1 MMKHLTNLAI
11 AAGVFIFTKLY
22 ADAISFNSIE
32 LSGVN
37 LVGHLLVLIF
47 VIQWIAYIPAF
58 MFKTEKFYDL
68 TGSLTYIAAIS
79 FALYSTNTSQ
89 SLDLGSL
96 IIGAAIIFWAVR
108 LGSFLFMRVHKDKKD
123 GRFDTI
129 KTSFSQFFMT
139 WTLQGMWVFI
149 CSSAALVAI
158 ANPTGVPINIVFII
172 GLALFILGFVVEII
186 ADNQKSAFRSI
197 PENKDVFI
205 NEGLWARS
213 RHPNYFGEITLWTG
227 ITVMGI
233 STFEGM
239 NYLALFSPI
248 FSYLLLNYV
257 SGVRMLE
264 YRGHKKWGHL
274 DAYASLQKKY
284 PKTHPK
290 NLLRF
295 TKMFLNKTHKSLHF
309 FRYLITLNNAN

>member
-1 MMKHLTNLAI
+1 MKHLTNLAI

-22 ADAISFNSIE
+22 AEIISYNSIDFDG
-32 LSGVN
+32 SN
-37 LVGHLLVLIF
+37 LIGQILVMTF

-58 MFKTEKFYDL
+58 LFKTEKFYDL
-68 TGSLTYIAAIS
+68 TGSLTYIGTIS
-79 FALYSTNTSQ
+79 FALYASGSFNN
-89 SLDLGSL
+89 LKLGNL
-96 IIGAAIIFWAVR
+96 FVGLAIIVWAIR
-108 LGSFLFMRVHKDKKD
+108 LGSFLFMRIRKDKKD
-123 GRFDTI
+123 GRFDSI

-149 CSSAALVAI
+149 CSSAALIAI
-158 ANPTGVPINIVFII
+158 ANPSGIPINS
-172 GLALFILGFVVEII
+172 LFILGLLMFIFGFTVEVI

-197 PENKDVFI
+197 PENKDSFI

-239 NYLALFSPI
+239 NYLAIFSPI
-248 FSYLLLNYV
+248 FSYLLLVYV

-264 YRGHKKWGHL
+264 YRGYKKWGHL
-274 DAYASLQKKY
+274 EDYQNYKKNT
-284 PKTHPK
+284 PKLIPK
-290 NLLRF
+290 IF
-295 TKMFLNKTHKSLHF
+295 
-309 FRYLITLNNAN
+309 

>member
-1 MMKHLTNLAI
+1 MKHLTNLAI

-22 ADAISFNSIE
+22 AGAISFNSIE

-47 VIQWIAYIPAF
+47 VIQWVAYIPAF
-58 MFKTEKFYDL
+58 IFKTEKFYDL
-68 TGSLTYIAAIS
+68 TGSLTYITAIS
-79 FALYSTNTSQ
+79 FALYSTNTPQ
-89 SLDLGSL
+89 NLDLGSL
-96 IIGAAIIFWAVR
+96 IIGIAIILWAIR
-108 LGSFLFMRVHKDKKD
+108 LGSFLFMRIHKDKKD
-123 GRFDTI
+123 GRFDSI

-186 ADNQKSAFRSI
+186 ADNQKSVFRSI

-264 YRGHKKWGHL
+264 YRGQKKWGHL
-274 DAYASLQKKY
+274 DAYKTYKEST
-284 PKTHPK
+284 PKFIPK
-290 NLLRF
+290 IF
-295 TKMFLNKTHKSLHF
+295 
-309 FRYLITLNNAN
+309 

>member
-1 MMKHLTNLAI
+1 MWMGGVMKHLTNLAI

-37 LVGHLLVLIF
+37 LVGHLLVITF

-58 MFKTEKFYDL
+58 LLKTEKFYDL
-68 TGSLTYIAAIS
+68 TGSLTYIGTVL
-79 FALYSTNTSQ
+79 FALYATD
-89 SLDLGSL
+89 SLNNLKLGNL
-96 IIGAAIIFWAVR
+96 IVGMAIIIWAVR
-108 LGSFLFMRVHKDKKD
+108 LGSFLFMRIRKDKKD
-123 GRFDTI
+123 GRFDSI

-149 CSSAALVAI
+149 CSSAAFISI
-158 ANPTGVPINIVFII
+158 ANPTGVVINSVFII
-172 GLALFILGFVVEII
+172 GLLIFIFGFTVEVI
-186 ADNQKSAFRSI
+186 ADNQKTAFRSI
-197 PENKDVFI
+197 PENKDQFI

-227 ITVMGI
+227 VTVMGI

-239 NYLALFSPI
+239 NYLAIFSPI
-248 FSYLLLNYV
+248 FSYLLLVYV

-274 DAYASLQKKY
+274 DEYKNYKEST
-284 PKTHPK
+284 PKLIPK
-290 NLLRF
+290 IF
-295 TKMFLNKTHKSLHF
+295 S
-309 FRYLITLNNAN
+309 

>member
-1 MMKHLTNLAI
+1 
-11 AAGVFIFTKLY
+11 
-22 ADAISFNSIE
+22 
-32 LSGVN
+32 
-37 LVGHLLVLIF
+37 
-47 VIQWIAYIPAF
+47 VIQWLAYIPAF
-58 MFKTEKFYDL
+58 IFKTEKFYDL
-68 TGSLTYIAAIS
+68 TGSFTYIAAILY
-79 FALYSTNTSQ
+79 ALYSTNNSQ
-89 SLDLGSL
+89 NLDQGSL
-96 IIGAAIIFWAVR
+96 IIGTAIILWAIR
-108 LGSFLFMRVHKDKKD
+108 LGSFLFMRIHKDKKD
-123 GRFDTI
+123 GRFDSI

-158 ANPTGVPINIVFII
+158 ANPTGVVVNSIFII
-172 GLALFILGFVVEII
+172 GLGLFLLGFAVEVI

-197 PENKDVFI
+197 PENKDSFI

-233 STFEGM
+233 STFDGM

-274 DAYASLQKKY
+274 DAYKKY
-284 PKTHPK
+284 KEETPKLIPK
-290 NLLRF
+290 IF
-295 TKMFLNKTHKSLHF
+295 
-309 FRYLITLNNAN
+309 

>member
-1 MMKHLTNLAI
+1 MKHVTNLTI

-58 MFKTEKFYDL
+58 IFKTEKFYDL

-96 IIGAAIIFWAVR
+96 IIGAAIIVWAVR
-108 LGSFLFMRVHKDKKD
+108 LGSFLFIRVHKDKKD
-123 GRFDTI
+123 GRFDSI

-149 CSSAALVAI
+149 CSSAALIAI
-158 ANPTGVPINIVFII
+158 ANPAGVPINIVFIM
-172 GLALFILGFVVEII
+172 GLALFILGFVIEII

-274 DAYASLQKKY
+274 DAYKVYKEST
-284 PKTHPK
+284 PKLIPK
-290 NLLRF
+290 IF
-295 TKMFLNKTHKSLHF
+295 
-309 FRYLITLNNAN
+309 

>member
-1 MMKHLTNLAI
+1 MKHLTNLAI

-37 LVGHLLVLIF
+37 LVGHLLVMCF

-58 MFKTEKFYDL
+58 LLKTEKFYDL
-68 TGSLTYIAAIS
+68 TGSLTYIGAVL
-79 FALYSTNTSQ
+79 FALYATGSFQNLQ
-89 SLDLGSL
+89 LGNL
-96 IIGAAIIFWAVR
+96 IVGIAIIVWAVR
-108 LGSFLFMRVHKDKKD
+108 LGSFLFMRIRKDKKD
-123 GRFDTI
+123 GRFDSI

-149 CSSAALVAI
+149 CSSAAFIAI
-158 ANPTGVPINIVFII
+158 ANPTGVVINSVFI
-172 GLALFILGFVVEII
+172 FGFVIFIFGFAIEVL
-186 ADNQKSAFRSI
+186 ADNQKTAFRSI
-197 PENKDVFI
+197 PENKDQFI

-239 NYLALFSPI
+239 NYLAIFSPI
-248 FSYLLLNYV
+248 FSYLLLVYV

-274 DAYASLQKKY
+274 DEYKNYKKNT
-284 PKTHPK
+284 PKLIPK
-290 NLLRF
+290 IF
-295 TKMFLNKTHKSLHF
+295 S
-309 FRYLITLNNAN
+309 

>member
-1 MMKHLTNLAI
+1 MKHLTNLAI

-58 MFKTEKFYDL
+58 IFKTEKFYDL

-89 SLDLGSL
+89 SLDPGSL
-96 IIGAAIIFWAVR
+96 IIGAAIIVWAVR

-149 CSSAALVAI
+149 CSSAALIAI
-158 ANPTGVPINIVFII
+158 ANPAGVPINIVFIM
-172 GLALFILGFVVEII
+172 GLALFILGFVIEII

-239 NYLALFSPI
+239 SYLALFSPI

-274 DAYASLQKKY
+274 DAYKVYKEST
-284 PKTHPK
+284 PKLIPK
-290 NLLRF
+290 IF
-295 TKMFLNKTHKSLHF
+295 
-309 FRYLITLNNAN
+309 

>member
-1 MMKHLTNLAI
+1 MKHLTNLAI

-22 ADAISFNSIE
+22 AGAISFNSVE

-37 LVGHLLVLIF
+37 LVGHLLVMVF

-58 MFKTEKFYDL
+58 IFKTEKFYDL
-68 TGSLTYIAAIS
+68 TGSLTYITAIS

-89 SLDLGSL
+89 STDLGSL
-96 IIGAAIIFWAVR
+96 IMGAAIIIWAVR
-108 LGSFLFMRVHKDKKD
+108 LGSFLFMRIHKDKKD
-123 GRFDTI
+123 GRFDSI

-158 ANPTGVPINIVFII
+158 ANPMGVVINSIFFV
-172 GLALFILGFVVEII
+172 GLALFVLGFAVEVI
-186 ADNQKSAFRSI
+186 ADNQKSKFRSI
-197 PENKDVFI
+197 PENKDQFI

-239 NYLALFSPI
+239 NYLAIFSPI
-248 FSYLLLNYV
+248 FSYLLLVYV

-264 YRGHKKWGHL
+264 FRGHKKWGHL
-274 DAYASLQKKY
+274 DEYNSYKKNT
-284 PKTHPK
+284 PKLIPK
-290 NLLRF
+290 IF
-295 TKMFLNKTHKSLHF
+295 S
-309 FRYLITLNNAN
+309 

>member
-58 MFKTEKFYDL
+58 IFKTEKFYDL

-96 IIGAAIIFWAVR
+96 IIGAAIIVWALR

-158 ANPTGVPINIVFII
+158 ANPTGVPINILFIM
-172 GLALFILGFVVEII
+172 GLALFILGFVIEII

-233 STFEGM
+233 SAFEGM

-274 DAYASLQKKY
+274 DAYKVYKEST
-284 PKTHPK
+284 PKLIPK
-290 NLLRF
+290 IF
-295 TKMFLNKTHKSLHF
+295 
-309 FRYLITLNNAN
+309 

>member
-1 MMKHLTNLAI
+1 MMKHLTNLTI

-37 LVGHLLVLIF
+37 LVGHLLVMIF

-58 MFKTEKFYDL
+58 IFKTEKFYDL
-68 TGSLTYIAAIS
+68 TGSLTYISAIL
-79 FALYSTNTSQ
+79 FALYSTNTFQ
-89 SLDLGSL
+89 SFDFGGL
-96 IIGAAIIFWAVR
+96 IIGAAIIIWAIR
-108 LGSFLFMRVHKDKKD
+108 LGSFLFNRIHKDKKD
-123 GRFDTI
+123 GRFDSI

-149 CSSAALVAI
+149 CSSAAFIAI
-158 ANPTGVPINIVFII
+158 ANPTGVIINSVFFI
-172 GLALFILGFVVEII
+172 GLVIFVFGFAVEVI
-186 ADNQKSAFRSI
+186 ADNQKTAFRSI
-197 PENKDVFI
+197 PENKDQFI

-213 RHPNYFGEITLWTG
+213 RHPNYFGEITLWSG
-227 ITVMGI
+227 ITVMGL

-239 NYLALFSPI
+239 NYLAIFSPI
-248 FSYLLLNYV
+248 FSYLLLVYV

-274 DAYASLQKKY
+274 DSYKDYKNNT
-284 PKTHPK
+284 PKLIPK
-290 NLLRF
+290 
-295 TKMFLNKTHKSLHF
+295 F
-309 FRYLITLNNAN
+309 FS

>member
-1 MMKHLTNLAI
+1 MKHLTNLAI

-22 ADAISFNSIE
+22 AGAISFNSVE

-37 LVGHLLVLIF
+37 LVGHLLVMVF

-58 MFKTEKFYDL
+58 IFKTEKFYDL
-68 TGSLTYIAAIS
+68 TGSLTYITAIS

-89 SLDLGSL
+89 STDLGSL
-96 IIGAAIIFWAVR
+96 IIGAAIIIWAVR
-108 LGSFLFMRVHKDKKD
+108 LGSFLFMRIHKDKKD
-123 GRFDTI
+123 GRFDSI

-158 ANPTGVPINIVFII
+158 ANPMGVVINSIFFV
-172 GLALFILGFVVEII
+172 GLALFVLGFAVEVI
-186 ADNQKSAFRSI
+186 ADNQKSKFRSI
-197 PENKDVFI
+197 PENKDQFI

-239 NYLALFSPI
+239 NYLAIFSPI
-248 FSYLLLNYV
+248 FSYLLLVYV

-264 YRGHKKWGHL
+264 FRGHKKWGHL
-274 DAYASLQKKY
+274 DEYNSYKKNT
-284 PKTHPK
+284 PKLIPK
-290 NLLRF
+290 IF
-295 TKMFLNKTHKSLHF
+295 S
-309 FRYLITLNNAN
+309 

>member
-1 MMKHLTNLAI
+1 MKHLTNLTI
-11 AAGVFIFTKLY
+11 AAGVFIFTKIY

-32 LSGVN
+32 FSSVN
-37 LVGHLLVLIF
+37 LVSHLLVMTF

-58 MFKTEKFYDL
+58 IFKTEKFYDL
-68 TGSLTYIAAIS
+68 TGSLTYIATIL
-79 FALYSTNTSQ
+79 FALFATGSFQNVQ
-89 SLDLGSL
+89 LGNL
-96 IIGAAIIFWAVR
+96 IIGIAIIVWALR
-108 LGSFLFMRVHKDKKD
+108 LGSFLFMRIHKDKKD
-123 GRFDTI
+123 GRFDSI

-149 CSSAALVAI
+149 CSSAALIAI
-158 ANPTGVPINIVFII
+158 ANPTGAVINLVFII
-172 GLALFILGFVVEII
+172 GLIMFMVGFVIEVI
-186 ADNQKSAFRSI
+186 ADNQKTAFRSV
-197 PENKDVFI
+197 PENKDLFI

-227 ITVMGI
+227 ITVMAI

-239 NYLALFSPI
+239 NYLAIFSPI

-274 DAYASLQKKY
+274 EEYNAYKKST
-284 PKTHPK
+284 PKFIP
-290 NLLRF
+290 RVF
-295 TKMFLNKTHKSLHF
+295 
-309 FRYLITLNNAN
+309 

>member
-1 MMKHLTNLAI
+1 MKHLTNLTI

-32 LSGVN
+32 FSGAN
-37 LVGHLLVLIF
+37 LVTQLLVITF
-47 VIQWIAYIPAF
+47 VIQWMAYIPAF
-58 MFKTEKFYDL
+58 LFRTEKFYDL
-68 TGSLTYIAAIS
+68 TGSLTYIFTIL
-79 FALYSTNTSQ
+79 FALYAS
-89 SLDLGSL
+89 GSFKTLQIGNL
-96 IIGAAIIFWAVR
+96 IIGVAIILWAVR
-108 LGSFLFMRVHKDKKD
+108 LGSFLFMRIHKDKKD
-123 GRFDTI
+123 GRFDSI

-158 ANPTGVPINIVFII
+158 SSTSGVVINSLFFTGLIIFI
-172 GLALFILGFVVEII
+172 FGFAVEVI

-213 RHPNYFGEITLWTG
+213 RHPNYFGEISLWTG
-227 ITVMGI
+227 ITVMAI

-239 NYLALFSPI
+239 NFLALFSPI
-248 FSYLLLNYV
+248 FSYLLLVYV

-264 YRGHKKWGHL
+264 YRGKKKWGHL
-274 DAYASLQKKY
+274 DEYLSLI
-284 PKTHPK
+284 H
-290 NLLRF
+290 
-295 TKMFLNKTHKSLHF
+295 
-309 FRYLITLNNAN
+309 I

>member
-1 MMKHLTNLAI
+1 MKHLTNLAI

-58 MFKTEKFYDL
+58 IFKTEKFYDL

-79 FALYSTNTSQ
+79 FALYSTNISQ

-96 IIGAAIIFWAVR
+96 IIGAAIIVWAVR

-123 GRFDTI
+123 GRFDAI

-274 DAYASLQKKY
+274 DAYVTYKKST
-284 PKTHPK
+284 PKFIPK
-290 NLLRF
+290 IF
-295 TKMFLNKTHKSLHF
+295 
-309 FRYLITLNNAN
+309 

>member
-1 MMKHLTNLAI
+1 MKHLTNLAI

-37 LVGHLLVLIF
+37 LVSHLLVLIF

-58 MFKTEKFYDL
+58 IFKTEKFYDL

-79 FALYSTNTSQ
+79 FALYSTNISQ

-96 IIGAAIIFWAVR
+96 IIGAAIIVWAVR

-274 DAYASLQKKY
+274 DAYVTYKKST
-284 PKTHPK
+284 PKFIPK
-290 NLLRF
+290 IF
-295 TKMFLNKTHKSLHF
+295 
-309 FRYLITLNNAN
+309 

>member
-1 MMKHLTNLAI
+1 MKHLTNLII

-22 ADAISFNSIE
+22 ADVISFNSIE

-37 LVGHLLVLIF
+37 LVGHLLVMIF

-58 MFKTEKFYDL
+58 IFKTEKFYDL
-68 TGSLTYIAAIS
+68 TGSITYISAIA
-79 FALYSTNTSQ
+79 FALYSTNDSQ
-89 SLDLGSL
+89 SFDLGGL
-96 IIGAAIIFWAVR
+96 MIGVAIIIWAVR
-108 LGSFLFMRVHKDKKD
+108 LGSFLFKRVHRDKKD
-123 GRFDTI
+123 GRFDSI
-129 KTSFSQFFMT
+129 KTSFSQVFMT

-158 ANPTGVPINIVFII
+158 ANPTGVVVNSVFII
-172 GLALFILGFVVEII
+172 GLLLFLLGFVVEVI

-197 PENKDVFI
+197 PENKDAFI
-205 NEGLWARS
+205 NQGLWARS

-227 ITVMGI
+227 ITVMSI

-264 YRGHKKWGHL
+264 YRGQKKWGHL
-274 DAYASLQKKY
+274 EAYKTY
-284 PKTHPK
+284 RENTPKLIPRLSSK
-290 NLLRF
+290 N
-295 TKMFLNKTHKSLHF
+295 
-309 FRYLITLNNAN
+309 

>member
-1 MMKHLTNLAI
+1 MKHLTNLTI
-11 AAGVFIFTKLY
+11 AAGVFIFTKIY

-32 LSGVN
+32 FSGVN
-37 LVGHLLVLIF
+37 LVSHLLVITF

-58 MFKTEKFYDL
+58 IFKTEKFYDL
-68 TGSLTYIAAIS
+68 TGSLTYIATIL
-79 FALYSTNTSQ
+79 FALYATGSFQNVQ
-89 SLDLGSL
+89 LGNL
-96 IIGAAIIFWAVR
+96 IIGIAIIIWALR
-108 LGSFLFMRVHKDKKD
+108 LGSFLFMRIHKDKKD
-123 GRFDTI
+123 GRFDSI

-149 CSSAALVAI
+149 CSSAALIAI
-158 ANPTGVPINIVFII
+158 ANPTGAVINIVFII
-172 GLALFILGFVVEII
+172 GLIMFVVGFVIEVI
-186 ADNQKSAFRSI
+186 ADNQKTAFRSV
-197 PENKDVFI
+197 PENKDLFI

-227 ITVMGI
+227 ITVMAI

-239 NYLALFSPI
+239 NYLAIFSPI

-274 DAYASLQKKY
+274 EEYNAYKKST
-284 PKTHPK
+284 PKFIP
-290 NLLRF
+290 RVF
-295 TKMFLNKTHKSLHF
+295 
-309 FRYLITLNNAN
+309 

>member
-1 MMKHLTNLAI
+1 MGGVMKHLTNLAI
-11 AAGVFIFTKLY
+11 AAVIFLFTWFY
-22 ADAISFNSIE
+22 ADVISFDSVPLKVNLVE
-32 LSGVN
+32 GVN
-37 LVGHLLVLIF
+37 LVGHLLIMIF
-47 VIQWIAYIPAF
+47 IIQWLAYIPAF
-58 MFKTEKFYDL
+58 LFKTEKFYDL
-68 TGSLTYIAAIS
+68 TGSLTYIAAIL
-79 FALYSTNTSQ
+79 FALYSTNNSE
-89 SLDLGSL
+89 SLDPRSL
-96 IIGAAIIFWAVR
+96 IIGAAIIIWAIR
-108 LGSFLFMRVHKDKKD
+108 LGSFLFMRVRKDKKD
-123 GRFDTI
+123 GRFDSI

-139 WTLQGMWVFI
+139 WTLQGMWVFV

-158 ANPTGVPINIVFII
+158 ANPTAVPIDIVFVI

-264 YRGHKKWGHL
+264 YRGQKKWGHL
-274 DAYASLQKKY
+274 DAYKAYKKTT
-284 PKTHPK
+284 PKLIPK
-290 NLLRF
+290 IF
-295 TKMFLNKTHKSLHF
+295 
-309 FRYLITLNNAN
+309 

>member
-58 MFKTEKFYDL
+58 IFKTEKFYDL

-89 SLDLGSL
+89 SLDPGSL
-96 IIGAAIIFWAVR
+96 IIGAAIIVWAVR

-158 ANPTGVPINIVFII
+158 ANPTGVPINILFII
-172 GLALFILGFVVEII
+172 GLALFILGFVIEII

-197 PENKDVFI
+197 PDNKDVFI

-274 DAYASLQKKY
+274 DAYKVYKEST
-284 PKTHPK
+284 PKLIPK
-290 NLLRF
+290 IF
-295 TKMFLNKTHKSLHF
+295 
-309 FRYLITLNNAN
+309 

>member
-1 MMKHLTNLAI
+1 MKHLTNLTI
-11 AAGVFIFTKLY
+11 AAGVFIFTKIY

-32 LSGVN
+32 FSGVN
-37 LVGHLLVLIF
+37 LVSHLLVITF

-58 MFKTEKFYDL
+58 IFKTEKFYDL
-68 TGSLTYIAAIS
+68 TGSLTYIATIL
-79 FALYSTNTSQ
+79 FALYATGSFQNVQ
-89 SLDLGSL
+89 LGNL
-96 IIGAAIIFWAVR
+96 IIGVAIIIWALR
-108 LGSFLFMRVHKDKKD
+108 LGSFLFMRIHKDKKD
-123 GRFDTI
+123 GRFDSI

-149 CSSAALVAI
+149 CSSAALIAI
-158 ANPTGVPINIVFII
+158 ANPIGAVINIVFII
-172 GLALFILGFVVEII
+172 GLIMFVVGFVIEVI
-186 ADNQKSAFRSI
+186 ADNQKTAFRSV
-197 PENKDVFI
+197 PENKDLFI

-227 ITVMGI
+227 ITVMAI

-239 NYLALFSPI
+239 NYLAIFSPI

-274 DAYASLQKKY
+274 EEYNAYKKST
-284 PKTHPK
+284 PKFIP
-290 NLLRF
+290 RVF
-295 TKMFLNKTHKSLHF
+295 
-309 FRYLITLNNAN
+309 

>member
-1 MMKHLTNLAI
+1 MKHLTNLTI
-11 AAGVFIFTKLY
+11 AAGIFIFTKLY

-37 LVGHLLVLIF
+37 LVGHLLVMIF

-58 MFKTEKFYDL
+58 IFKTEKFYDL
-68 TGSLTYIAAIS
+68 TGSLTYIAAIL
-79 FALYSTNTSQ
+79 FALYSTNNSE
-89 SLDLGSL
+89 SLDPGSL
-96 IIGAAIIFWAVR
+96 IIGAAIIIWAAR
-108 LGSFLFMRVHKDKKD
+108 LGSFLFMRVRKDNKD
-123 GRFDTI
+123 GRFDSI

-158 ANPTGVPINIVFII
+158 ANPANNVDINSVFIL
-172 GLALFILGFVVEII
+172 GLALFILGFAVEII
-186 ADNQKSAFRSI
+186 ADNQKSAFRAI
-197 PENKDVFI
+197 PENKDSFI

-239 NYLALFSPI
+239 NYIALFSPI
-248 FSYLLLNYV
+248 FTYLLLNYV
-257 SGVRMLE
+257 SGVRMVE
-264 YRGHKKWGHL
+264 YRGNKKWGS
-274 DAYASLQKKY
+274 Y
-284 PKTHPK
+284 
-290 NLLRF
+290 
-295 TKMFLNKTHKSLHF
+295 
-309 FRYLITLNNAN
+309 